1 MTWPHHHLMMGP
13 LNGGEN
19 YQPMTESF
27 FHSRVAQLSQRLAS
41 LTPSIELARQSVQ
54 RLEAE
59 QVPAGAV
66 AGARAARLS
75 AARAMVATLEE
86 RARQVRIAIN
96 ALQAELETD

>member
-1 MTWPHHHLMMGP
+1 MMGP
-13 LNGGEN
+13 RNGGERHR
-19 YQPMTESF
+19 PMTDSF
-27 FHSRVAQLSQRLAS
+27 IHSRVAQLNQRLAS
-41 LTPSIELARQSVQ
+41 LAPSIELARQSVQ
-54 RLEAE
+54 RLETE

-96 ALQAELETD
+96 ALQAELAAE